1 MLEQIFKDIF
11 MDTMERL
18 REMTPSDR
26 HDVLLSA
33 YDSRQRESFIQML
46 NELSECA
53 LDLEYYEICATIK
66 KIKDEELSVVD

>member
-18 REMTPSDR
+18 REMTPIDR

-66 KIKDEELSVVD
+66 NIKDEELSVVD

>member
-18 REMTPSDR
+18 REMTPDDR
-26 HDVLLSA
+26 YEVLFSA
-33 YDSRQRESFIQML
+33 YNSRQRDGFIQML

-66 KIKDEELSVVD
+66 KIKNEKLSVVD

>member
-11 MDTMERL
+11 MDTMEML
-18 REMTPSDR
+18 RDMTPNDR
-26 HDVLLSA
+26 YNVLLSA
-33 YDSRQRESFIQML
+33 YDSRQRDGFIQML

-66 KIKDEELSVVD
+66 NIKDEELSVVD

>member
-18 REMTPSDR
+18 REMTPDDR

-33 YDSRQRESFIQML
+33 YDSRQRESFERML
-46 NELSECA
+46 DELSECA

-66 KIKDEELSVVD
+66 KIKDEKLSVVD